1 MRMNAVSSPYFRSFQ
16 MRLIALKGIEDCLIG
31 EKKVAQEER
40 KTRDYV
46 PAALNSSTYPQL
58 VFVLGLM
65 KCGVNFVG
73 MFPTFIDLLVDV
85 ETRNLLIAPLENLC
99 STICSLSNLQ
109 LFECWSPLRRAPLKK
124 VPLNIA
130 SVTAS
135 SGHGPGSAIDGKPAT
150 YWLCTRSR
158 ATWTVDL
165 DKSSTSTS
173 SGPINVVAIQIGWR
187 PQQPTTVPHHSA
199 PKKLSIYIKKAKD
212 KTESPSPEFVR
223 VLSIDPE
230 QEYGKQNSW
239 TQTYYINCS
248 DITAI
253 QVSVSKQAASNPTSS
268 VKMYSFEVL
277 TEDNE
282 SSSLQTLPMLKLVQS
297 SLMPLLKY
305 DFLEK
310 IVFDTVLSMVR
321 ISGSL
326 SVAISL
332 IHFIHEKQLDTRLKS
347 IASDS
352 VFQLL
357 GSMHFE
363 ETLLKEEA
371 DTISAAEKCSV
382 DVSFDETAKSAAV
395 EITQG
400 GQVVT
405 LNTSQTGYQYCMLSA
420 VMDSGIWEWDLSM
433 VALKD
438 ATSYFGVGKRPLEE
452 GEIISP
458 DAWVVRCVD
467 GVVRQGVNVLRPPVG
482 MISPSDVCNF
492 TFDVEAETVSLAIN
506 GDDPQLIFEH
516 VPKGVSPLVFLQ
528 EMGKS
533 IRLLGVR
540 HRPQEVKSPTG
551 ETAGAVANSS
561 SSSSS
566 SALGDPIKIDDIQNK
581 PTAVTTLLLKKMA
594 KLSKSKI
601 AQLVTQLVESKRKQ
615 SMLFEHPYSIEVSAE
630 TLHQLVR
637 LLQDVISTANL
648 PVSTAHVMPQAET
661 EQQVLSILQIIDS
674 QLYCLSYSEVDPISL
689 GIPCVRAAVVEEDGL
704 ESDLDESVHTV
715 QLLSTLLNTLRQSST
730 CSEEVRSCAAK
741 AFARGSSL
749 FLPDAADK
757 LELVLSIL
765 TRALRSG
772 HLDNPTI
779 LLLEMMLQRL
789 SRHVEVLQVIQLY
802 KKSPDARKLV
812 IDLLKRLLII
822 LQNNAVQPFLVH
834 SDMWKS
840 SEGENIQSLLP
851 IPGQST
857 FCRIII
863 TFLSRFQEQLIHDVS
878 IHRAAKESSA
888 GKNGS
893 SDCDVSLL
901 LSYCEMLSECS
912 LVVSR
917 SASHYSSFI
926 RSSDFRMKNNTGS
939 DVIELPHSLIERQL
953 RDTLLCHLLLP
964 FLHGLA
970 CISSSRVLE
979 LVAGILPIAVKLL
992 ETFTKATH
1000 ASDACKVAAAIVN
1013 STIRRPI
1020 PRPAV
1025 SLGACGWKVVKA
1037 CFEDGEGSFTVGD
1050 NGTLYTSVHSSNTCG
1065 IVNIGFDRTMK
1076 AAWEFCLESD
1086 SINDECSVFGAAK
1099 MPVVSRCYS
1108 SSPDL
1113 WMRRAYNGY
1122 MYAQGATRGAA
1133 MEKIHPDDV
1142 IRIEF
1147 DGKAGTLSFSLN
1159 GSEPVIGFTDITGD
1173 ALSSTLFFSCSQSQH
1188 HKYLFS
1194 YDLIELCLKH
1204 MTSLRR
1210 RNEHPL
1216 SLPTSVSLSLSA
1228 FQILSTPPV
1237 VATVVPSR

>member
-16 MRLIALKGIEDCLIG
+16 MRLTALKGIEDCLIG
-31 EKKVAQEER
+31 EKKVAQEEP

-73 MFPTFIDLLVDV
+73 MFPTFIDLLVDI
-85 ETRNLLIAPLENLC
+85 ETRKLLIAPLENLC

-165 DKSSTSTS
+165 DKSSASTS

-223 VLSIDPE
+223 VLSVDPE

-239 TQTYYINCS
+239 TQTYYINCT

-277 TEDNE
+277 TEDND

-310 IVFDTVLSMVR
+310 IVFDTILSMVR

-326 SVAISL
+326 SVAVSL
-332 IHFIHEKQLDTRLKS
+332 IHFIHEKQLDSRLKS
-347 IASDS
+347 IASNS

-371 DTISAAEKCSV
+371 DTISAAEKFSV
-382 DVSFDETAKSAAV
+382 DISFDESEKSAAV
-395 EITQG
+395 EISQA
-400 GQVVT
+400 GQVVS
-405 LNTSQTGYQYCMLSA
+405 TSQTGYQYCMLSA
-420 VMDSGIWEWDLSM
+420 VMDSGIWEWEFSM

-438 ATSYFGVGKRPLEE
+438 ATSYFGVGRRPFEQCE
-452 GEIISP
+452 TISN

-467 GVVRQGVNVLRPPVG
+467 GVVRQGEKVLRPPVG

-506 GDDPQLIFEH
+506 GDDPQLIFER

-528 EMGKS
+528 EVGKS

-540 HRPQEVKSPTG
+540 HRPQEVKATTG
-551 ETAGAVANSS
+551 DTTCTVTNSS

-566 SALGDPIKIDDIQNK
+566 NALGDPIKIEDIQNK
-581 PTAVTTLLLKKMA
+581 STTVTTLLLKKMA

-615 SMLFEHPYSIEVSAE
+615 SMLFEHPYCIEVSAE

-637 LLQDVISTANL
+637 LLQDVINTTNL
-648 PVSTAHVMPQAET
+648 PISEHTIPQAET

-689 GIPCVRAAVVEEDGL
+689 GIPCVRAPIVEEDGL
-704 ESDLDESVHTV
+704 ESDLDDSVLTV
-715 QLLSTLLNTLRQSST
+715 QLLSTQLNTLRQSST

-749 FLPDAADK
+749 FLPGAADK

-789 SRHVEVLQVIQLY
+789 ARHVEVLQVIQLY

-812 IDLLKRLLII
+812 IDLLKRLLFI

-834 SDMWKS
+834 SDMWKTP
-840 SEGENIQSLLP
+840 EGESIPSLLP

-878 IHRAAKESSA
+878 IHRTAKESSA
-888 GKNGS
+888 GKNGN

-912 LVVSR
+912 LIVSR
-917 SASHYSSFI
+917 SASHYNSFI
-926 RSSDFRMKNNTGS
+926 KSCDFRSKS

-953 RDTLLCHLLLP
+953 RDTLLCQLLLP

-970 CISSSRVLE
+970 CISTSRVLE
-979 LVAGILPIAVKLL
+979 LVAGILPIVVKLL

-1037 CFEDGEGSFTVGD
+1037 CFEDGEGSFTVGE

-1133 MEKIHPDDV
+1133 MEKIHPEDV
-1142 IRIEF
+1142 VRIEF

-1173 ALSSTLFFSCSQSQH
+1173 
-1188 HKYLFS
+1188 
-1194 YDLIELCLKH
+1194 I
-1204 MTSLRR
+1204 
-1210 RNEHPL
+1210 PL
-1216 SLPTSVSLSLSA
+1216 SARSLLLSISLYLSLNLSVSVSISPPITPIEYCTASNTTGRNDHPKPSLLSCTDRHNLPCLWKLS
-1228 FQILSTPPV
+1228 
-1237 VATVVPSR
+1237 